1 MYKAL
6 LAKEK
11 MTARY
16 FQIFSSG
23 LETSNAFDLNIWCF
37 FYRETL
43 YLPIP
48 IIYAMLNVHSIETF
62 ATQDGPGIR

>member
-23 LETSNAFDLNIWCF
+23 LETSNAFDLDI
-37 FYRETL
+37 
-43 YLPIP
+43 
-48 IIYAMLNVHSIETF
+48 
-62 ATQDGPGIR
+62 